1 MAKKTNKKGIKLN
14 FEGVET
20 GYKAVPEG
28 VYEVRVK
35 EIETGTSQ
43 AGAPKLDFKFEIISG
58 KNKGSILFYTCSL
71 QPQALFKLKVVLEA
85 LGFEIPE
92 GNFNLDV
99 DELID
104 LECSVEVAHETYEG
118 KKRAKIVEFIG
129 SEEEEEEEEDS
140 DEEED
145 EDDEDEDDSDDED
158 DDEDDDDEEEEDEDE
173 EEEDYESM
181 TLKELKALAKERGI
195 SVGKKDKKD
204 DIIAKLE
211 EDDEEDDE
219 DEEEEDDTPDYE
231 EMSLKEL
238 KALCKERGIK
248 VSKKDDKDSLIEK
261 LEEDDEE

>member
-1 MAKKTNKKGIKLN
+1 
-14 FEGVET
+14 
-20 GYKAVPEG
+20 
-28 VYEVRVK
+28 
-35 EIETGTSQ
+35 
-43 AGAPKLDFKFEIISG
+43 
-58 KNKGSILFYTCSL
+58 
-71 QPQALFKLKVVLEA
+71 
-85 LGFEIPE
+85 
-92 GNFNLDV
+92 
-99 DELID
+99 
-104 LECSVEVAHETYEG
+104 
-118 KKRAKIVEFIG
+118 
-129 SEEEEEEEEDS
+129 
-140 DEEED
+140 
-145 EDDEDEDDSDDED
+145 
-158 DDEDDDDEEEEDEDE
+158 
-173 EEEDYESM
+173 M